1 MKVKTYC
8 VTHIPTGVVYFFRA
22 LNKPK
27 KDAIKRAL
35 KIDEKDVITV
45 TRIKVLDFLSK
56 F

>member
-8 VTHIPTGVVYFFRA
+8 VTHIPTGAVYFFRA

-27 KDAIKRAL
+27 KAALKRAL
-35 KIDEKDVITV
+35 KINEKDVVII
-45 TRIKVLDFLSK
+45 TRIKVLDFISK

>member
-8 VTHIPTGVVYFFRA
+8 VYQVSNGKVWFFRA

-27 KDAIKRAL
+27 LSALKRAL
-35 KIDEKDVITV
+35 KLDPKEFITV
-45 TRIKVLDFLSK
+45 DRIKVLDFISK